1 MKSKILIGCVSAVL
15 IFSIVMI
22 SCSKSG
28 SGYGSGSTTPP
39 PASNAVSIVNMSF
52 SPATLTVKAGTT
64 VTWTNND
71 NMDHTVTA
79 DDASFDSGNMA
90 MMGGKYSKVFSTAGT
105 YTYHCTIH
113 PTMKGTI
120 VVK

>member
-1 MKSKILIGCVSAVL
+1 MKSKILIGGVLAVL
-15 IFSIVMI
+15 IFSIVLI

-39 PASNAVSIVNMSF
+39 PVSNTVSIVDMSF
-52 SPATLTVKAGTT
+52 SPTTLTVKAGTT

-71 NMDHTVTA
+71 GMVHTVTA
-79 DDASFDSGNMA
+79 DDASFDSGNIA
-90 MMGGKYSKVFSTAGT
+90 MTGGKYSKVFSTAGT

>member
-1 MKSKILIGCVSAVL
+1 MKSKILTGGVLAVL
-15 IFSIVMI
+15 IFSIVLI

-39 PASNAVSIVNMSF
+39 PASNTVSIVDMSF
-52 SPATLTVKAGTT
+52 SPATITVKVGTT

-71 NMDHTVTA
+71 GMVHTVTA
-79 DDASFDSGNMA
+79 DDASFDSGNIA
-90 MMGGKYSKVFSTAGT
+90 IMGGKYSKVFSTAGT